1 LAFANLTTWSTLVTI
16 GVASIKAHLEF
27 QGTNA
32 KISRYASIV
41 HALLELNQWWDELPP
56 HERFVVANID
66 KLVAVCEDQLLREVR
81 TWKSTSQVIKL
92 LDKASDMAKGT

>member
-1 LAFANLTTWSTLVTI
+1 LAFANLTTWATLATI

-41 HALLELNQWWDELPP
+41 HALLELNQWWDELPS

-66 KLVAVCEDQLLREVR
+66 KLVAACEDQLLRELR

-92 LDKASDMAKGT
+92 LDEIADRSQK